1 MITGYNTDIKHA
13 DVVFHVQTEDK
24 GLGNPVIESLV
35 YVGGQ
40 VLAAKRS
47 SYEDIIEDGK
57 GEKSIAE
64 RMDQQHRVVIRA
76 IKKGKFDTKMEKLLG
91 RKSSNGTEDSEGTAP
106 TGLLEM
112 AKSEEGPSLDQVI
125 LDYLT
130 QEVGQERLVLTLGD
144 GSDFGDDWCRVEV
157 HAGSSN
163 NDQAVKGAQVNVKL
177 ISTVAE
183 PVVLA
188 MGTTNDDGFLAVEFE
203 LPRRQ
208 GGSSMIIITASSIIG
223 SAEIKR
229 LV

>member
-13 DVVFHVQTEDK
+13 DVIFHVQTEDK

-40 VLAAKRS
+40 GLAAKRS
-47 SYEDIIEDGK
+47 SYGDSIEDGK

-91 RKSSNGTEDSEGTAP
+91 RKSSNGSEDSEGTAP

-112 AKSEEGPSLDQVI
+112 AKDEEGPSLDQVI

-130 QEVGQERLVLTLGD
+130 QEVGQERLVLVLGD
-144 GSDFGDDWCRVEV
+144 DTDFGEEWCRVEIQ
-157 HAGSSN
+157 AGSSN
-163 NDQAVKGAQVNVKL
+163 NEQAVKGAQVKVKL
-177 ISTVAE
+177 ISTITE
-183 PVVLA
+183 PVILA
-188 MGTTNDDGFLAVEFE
+188 TGSTDDEGFLAVEFE
-203 LPRRQ
+203 LPERQ
-208 GGSSMIIITASSIIG
+208 EGSAMIIISASSVIG